1 MVRLN
6 ADRSIRRLLE
16 ISTTLL
22 GTERA
27 AERLR
32 PRPAADPNIAIDRTR
47 PGAVLFAVGPVVCA
61 EIREMR
67 VRVVRRV
74 HRSADVAQRQAEV
87 VQRPSVDAVLN
98 DNTESLAPR
107 ALPEIRASR
116 PASHYRV
123 GARAQIGLG

>member
-1 MVRLN
+1 MVRPN

-16 ISTTLL
+16 ISTTLMS
-22 GTERA
+22 TERA

-74 HRSADVAQRQAEV
+74 HWSADVAQRQAEV
-87 VQRPSVDAVLN
+87 VQRPAVDAVLH
-98 DNTESLAPR
+98 DKTESIAPR

-116 PASHYRV
+116 IDSQERV
-123 GARAQIGLG
+123 GARAEI